1 MINSRSLWKV
11 GINLLMLLFPPP
23 YRCCKRKN
31 TISKPNPA
39 AGVSNLQN
47 TTSLCNTDDFFYS
60 WEKGT
65 LYKEVQAF
73 GVVAHS
79 GFLSLSLPC
88 LLWILPGARL
98 TPYWMKP
105 LETNN
110 ESFYNRPS
118 LNCGSFLFYSSPGTS
133 YVLLRVSD
141 HLTMSCGLSSQW
153 YHRLWRAITL
163 LSLLSSLVP
172 RRYF

>member
-11 GINLLMLLFPPP
+11 GINLLILLFPPP

-47 TTSLCNTDDFFYS
+47 TTSLCNTDDFFIL
-60 WEKGT
+60 GR
-65 LYKEVQAF
+65 KEPFIKKCKHLGLSLILV
-73 GVVAHS
+73 S
-79 GFLSLSLPC
+79 SLSLPC